1 MKRNILYGA
10 VLAMALLGVSACQHF
25 TAKQN
30 IAATCDAAATALQ
43 TITAGKRAGR
53 VSESQLHD
61 AVNVYEAA
69 VIPVC
74 SPVPAASLS
83 AVDYDALLAAA
94 AKLAL
99 TEKVA
104 KP

>member
-1 MKRNILYGA
+1 MRQKMLCA
-10 VLAMALLGVSACQHF
+10 AAFALVMFASACQHF

-30 IAATCDAAATALQ
+30 IAATCDTAASALQ
-43 TITAGKRAGR
+43 TITVGKRAGR
-53 VSESQLHD
+53 VSESQL
-61 AVNVYEAA
+61 AEAIKVYEAA

-74 SPVPAASLS
+74 SPIPAASLS
-83 AVDYDALLAAA
+83 DVDYDKLIAAA